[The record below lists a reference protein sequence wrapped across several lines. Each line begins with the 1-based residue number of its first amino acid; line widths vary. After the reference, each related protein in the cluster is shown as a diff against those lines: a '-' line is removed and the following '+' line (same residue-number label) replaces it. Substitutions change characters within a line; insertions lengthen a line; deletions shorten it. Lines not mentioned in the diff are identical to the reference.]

1 MILPQDSSN
10 IKSEMLSQNKYFRQS
25 TSGEAL
31 VAPAPAPT
39 PGKTITPAPD
49 NKEMTT
55 EFKAKAVAESVQKNF
70 ANKVLS
76 NKVVAKNLLDDNSA
90 SLLDN
95 LYLLLFVFTKNKKR
109 LREDNKEHHKDIN
122 QIG

>member
-1 MILPQDSSN
+1 M
-10 IKSEMLSQNKYFRQS
+10 
-25 TSGEAL
+25 
-31 VAPAPAPT
+31 APAPAPT

-95 LYLLLFVFTKNKKR
+95 LYLLLFVFVSTTWH
-109 LREDNKEHHKDIN
+109 LDIDKL
-122 QIG
+122 